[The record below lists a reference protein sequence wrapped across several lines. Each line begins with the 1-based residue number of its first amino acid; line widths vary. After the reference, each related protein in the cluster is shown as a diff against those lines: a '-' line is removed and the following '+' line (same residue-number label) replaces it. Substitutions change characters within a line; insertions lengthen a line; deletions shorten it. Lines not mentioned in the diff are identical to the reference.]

1 MSKVGIS
8 GLAAYLPPY
17 RTNLEDWWDWT
28 EGSWNKLKDVV
39 GHSFRMRG
47 HHQNVYTMAANAV
60 LKLIQQYNIDPRSV
74 GYFAF
79 GTESSTD
86 NSAGAVIIKGIV
98 DQGLRKLGLP
108 TLSQYCE
115 VPEYK
120 HACLGGVYALKGAA
134 RFLAYDGQDSKA
146 IVVTADIAEYKRGST
161 GEPTQGAGAVAM
173 LLEPEAKLLE
183 IDLKGAGVSANYRG
197 ADFRKPFVRFA
208 KQKASTNAQIR
219 DFPVFNGF
227 YSTNCYIDAVLVALS
242 NMFNKRGLDRSE
254 YLRNTAAIFMHRP
267 YTRMPETGLAMSY
280 LFSLAMGKSEDHSEL
295 KGYCEAARVKFHDV
309 IEELSSKRD
318 FQACVEDGRLNT
330 PMFSRSMRVTRVLRR
345 FETFRR
351 IERKMALGW
360 EVMKNVG
367 NLYSASLPAWLA
379 AGLEDALKKGV
390 ELQGYE
396 ILTLG
401 YGSGDAAEAIPMRA
415 VDGWQD
421 QAKKIKFEE
430 SFEGAVDL
438 NEAQYV
444 SLHSGRQPV
453 DLPIETDGEFFISRV
468 GSDANSDFEEEGIEY
483 YAFDP
488 SGRHAS
494 SEDSSE
500 ASLTD
505 EGSEAQKASSERQKR

>member
-17 RTNLEDWWDWT
+17 RTNLEDWCEWT
-28 EGSWNKLKDVV
+28 DGSWNKLKDVV

-60 LKLIQQYNIDPRSV
+60 LKLIQQYQIDPRSI

-98 DQGLRKLGLP
+98 DQGLVKLGLP
-108 TLSQYCE
+108 TLSRYCE
-115 VPEYK
+115 VPEFK
-120 HACLGGVYALKGAA
+120 HACLGGVYALKGAT
-134 RFLAYDGQDSKA
+134 RFLSCDGLESKA
-146 IVVTADIAEYKRGST
+146 IVVTADIAEYQRGST
-161 GEPTQGAGAVAM
+161 GEATQGAGAVAM
-173 LLEPEAKLLE
+173 LLEPEAKMLE
-183 IDLKGAGVSANYRG
+183 LDLSKAGVSAHYRG
-197 ADFRKPFVRFA
+197 PDFRKPFVRFA
-208 KQKASTNAQIR
+208 KQKASTNTQIR

-280 LFSLAMGKSEDHSEL
+280 LFSLAMGKSEDHVEL
-295 KGYCEAARVKFHDV
+295 KQYCEAARVKFHDV
-309 IEELSSKRD
+309 LEELSSKRD
-318 FQACVEDGRLNT
+318 LYACVEEGRINAPL
-330 PMFSRSMRVTRVLRR
+330 FSRSMRVTRVLRR
-345 FETFRR
+345 FESFRK
-351 IERKMALGW
+351 IEDKMALGW
-360 EVMKNVG
+360 EIMKNVG
-367 NLYSASLPAWLA
+367 NLYSASLPAWIA
-379 AGLEDALKKGV
+379 AGLEDAFKKGV
-390 ELQGYE
+390 ELKGYE

-415 VDGWQD
+415 VEGWQD
-421 QAKKIKFEE
+421 EAKKIKFEE
-430 SFEGAVDL
+430 CFDGAIDL

-444 SLHSGRQPV
+444 SLHGGRQPV
-453 DLPIETDGEFFISRV
+453 DLPIHTEGEFFINRV
-468 GSDANSDFEEEGIEY
+468 GSENNTDFEEEGIEY

-488 SGRHAS
+488 RKSSRELESQAETEKSIDADPSTNSGM
-494 SEDSSE
+494 
-500 ASLTD
+500 
-505 EGSEAQKASSERQKR
+505 QKL